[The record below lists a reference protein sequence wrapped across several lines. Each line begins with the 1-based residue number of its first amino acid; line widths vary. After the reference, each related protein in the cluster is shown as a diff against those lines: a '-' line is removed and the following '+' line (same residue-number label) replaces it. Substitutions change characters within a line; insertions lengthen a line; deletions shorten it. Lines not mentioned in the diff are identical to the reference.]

1 MADPVRSPQGR
12 QARRRESAENGRVPL
27 LHDLPR
33 LALLSVL
40 GLLMLAPYIWMLSAS
55 LKPTDEI
62 FRANL
67 ALIPERWAAIENYGR
82 VFAQVPVARYLLNGV
97 IVCGGILFFQLLFA
111 IPAGYAL
118 AKLRFAGKEWVFGAV
133 MFGLLV
139 PPHVQA
145 LPLYVGLSVIGM
157 LDTYAALIVPSTI
170 SVFAIFLFRQF
181 FRSLPDDL
189 IHAARLD
196 GMSEGAIVW
205 RVALPNAWPA
215 ATAFAIFS
223 VVAHWNDLFWP
234 LIAVTGQ
241 AHATPALG
249 VLHFRTDEAG
259 DDFAALMAAS
269 AIMTAPLI
277 LAFLFAQ
284 RRFVE
289 GIATTGLKG

>member
-1 MADPVRSPQGR
+1 MAEDRI
-12 QARRRESAENGRVPL
+12 PL
-27 LHDLPR
+27 LRDIPR
-33 LALLSVL
+33 LAVLSVL

-67 ALIPERWAAIENYGR
+67 ALIPERWAAWENYSR
-82 VFAQVPVARYLLNGV
+82 VFAQVPVGRYLLNGV

-118 AKLRFAGKEWVFGAV
+118 AKLRFAGKEWIFGAV

-145 LPLYVGLSVIGM
+145 LPLYVGLASLGM
-157 LDTYAALIVPSTI
+157 LNTYAALIVPSTI

-234 LIAVTGQ
+234 LIAVTGHE
-241 AHATPALG
+241 HATPALG
-249 VLHFRTDEAG
+249 VMYFRTDEAG

>member
-1 MADPVRSPQGR
+1 MAEERI
-12 QARRRESAENGRVPL
+12 PL
-27 LHDLPR
+27 LQDLPR

-40 GLLMLAPYIWMLSAS
+40 GLMMLAPYIWMLSAS

-67 ALIPERWAAIENYGR
+67 ALIPERWAAWENYSR
-82 VFAQVPVARYLLNGV
+82 VFAQVPVGRYLLNGV

-118 AKLRFAGKEWVFGAV
+118 AKLRFAGKEWIFGAM

-145 LPLYVGLSVIGM
+145 LPLYVGLSAIGM
-157 LDTYAALIVPSTI
+157 LNTYAALIIPSTI

-234 LIAVTGQ
+234 LIAVTGH

-249 VLHFRTDEAG
+249 IMYFRTDEAG